1 MEKNK
6 TKVYKQMGIGRF
18 METLK
23 RDFISIR
30 TKLEKQYPGHSFIMD
45 VKEKDDEIEFEIVV
59 LNDNTHT
66 GKVSIERK
74 IVNRMSYQPFI
85 DVLLDDVYH
94 GFIDMM
100 DGLYAGRT
108 KEERLKIMH
117 DTKIG
122 SIGVVSVI
130 ILLLMKFSLLYSIN
144 SLSIW
149 QALLITPAWSR
160 WGMVLMCCLFP
171 YAKEE
176 GKGKIFVE
184 GARKWYIL
192 PQGIVV
198 LIFSLLLLG
207 WQTFYVL
214 ILLTL
219 FVYLFGLLLKSKIGG
234 ITGDTIGAVN
244 EICEVLPLL
253 CISLIQSIQT

>member
-1 MEKNK
+1 MMFFKHFLSAIQLLTIIPLRISFDRDQVEKS
-6 TKVYKQMGIGRF
+6 VLYFVPVGFLIGAILLGSHWI
-18 METLK
+18 LK
-23 RDFISIR
+23 SYLHPAVLSSFLLVIWVFI
-30 TKLEKQYPGHSFIMD
+30 
-45 VKEKDDEIEFEIVV
+45 
-59 LNDNTHT
+59 T
-66 GKVSIERK
+66 GAIH
-74 IVNRMSYQPFI
+74 
-85 DVLLDDVYH
+85 LD
-94 GFIDMM
+94 GFIDTM

-144 SLSIW
+144 SLNIW

-176 GKGKIFVE
+176 GKGRIFVE
-184 GARKWYIL
+184 GVRKWYIL

-198 LIFSLLLLG
+198 LVCSLFLLG
-207 WQTFYVL
+207 WETFYIL
-214 ILLTL
+214 ILLSL
-219 FVYLFGLLLKSKIGG
+219 FIYFFGLLLKKKIGG

-244 EICEVLPLL
+244 EIGEVLPLL
-253 CISLIQSIQT
+253 CVSVIQCIQT